1 MPTADAV
8 LVLTTL
14 PISADAA
21 AFARALVNRHL
32 AACVSVLPPMES
44 TYRWKGAVQHDAER
58 QLIIKTRAPAVDALM
73 AAVRE
78 IHPYEV
84 PEMLVV
90 PVTGGDP
97 QYLQWLADAT
107 T

>member
-14 PISADAA
+14 PISADSA
-21 AFARALVNRHL
+21 AFGRALVDRRL

-44 TYRWKGAVQHDAER
+44 TYRWKGAVEHNAER
-58 QLIIKTRAPAVDALM
+58 QLIIKTGAPAVDALM
-73 AAVRE
+73 AAIRE

-84 PEMLVV
+84 PEILVV

-97 QYLQWLADAT
+97 QYLEWLAAAT